1 MVIHEMSRP
10 ECLAAL
16 AGARLARLAC
26 SHDDQPYVV
35 PIYYVYHQAADREP
49 YLYGFT
55 TPGQKVQ
62 WMRANPRV
70 CVEWD
75 AVTSH
80 DQWSSVVAFGRYEE
94 LPDPTGGMPATRL
107 PMRATPA
114 EDEEE
119 NGRERRRAE
128 QLLQEYRTW
137 WQAGYAAFV
146 ARKEREGPEH
156 FEPVYYR
163 IHLEGITGYRATPS
177 STRSS

>member
-1 MVIHEMSRP
+1 MDGES
-10 ECLAAL
+10 
-16 AGARLARLAC
+16 
-26 SHDDQPYVV
+26 
-35 PIYYVYHQAADREP
+35 

-75 AVTSH
+75 DVKGH

-94 LPDPTGGMPATRL
+94 LPDPAAGVPATRL
-107 PMRATPA
+107 PMRSTFSAT
-114 EDEEE
+114 EDGE
-119 NGRERRRAE
+119 GRERLRAQ

-137 WQAGYAAFV
+137 WQAGYAAYV
-146 ARKEREGPEH
+146 ARKEREGPAP

-163 IHLEGITGYRATPS
+163 IHLERLTGYRATPTGPGS
-177 STRSS
+177 S